1 MKEIPVVFKKFWVQL
16 LYFLT
21 VPSFFL
27 FFALMYDP
35 FRIQEFYN
43 MGRDLMSFNLTMVF
57 CIILLTLVGL
67 RLLFFFL
74 RKVMHLSWFLY
85 IGWCFA
91 ELLLISFFVSLYIFL
106 MSHMASTF
114 FNTWGTCLSHILSI
128 SAYPYIIATLLAIV
142 LDPLAITD
150 RFHRSEDA
158 LMRFHDENKRL
169 KLVVASSAVLFIEA
183 DENYV
188 NVHYIEGE
196 REKTYMLRTS
206 MKGIE
211 ELVIKH
217 GLVRCHRSYYIS
229 PNHVKILRREKNGA
243 VFALLDYPGV
253 KHIPVSRRYYD
264 NLSALL

>member
-21 VPSFFL
+21 IPAFYL
-27 FFALMYDP
+27 FFVLMYDP
-35 FRIQEFYN
+35 FRIQEYYN
-43 MGRDLMSFNLTMVF
+43 MGRGLMSFNLTMVF
-57 CIILLTLVGL
+57 CIILLTLTGL

-91 ELLLISFFVSLYIFL
+91 EILLISFFMSLYIFL
-106 MSHMASTF
+106 MSKMSSTF
-114 FNTWGTCLSHILSI
+114 FTTWGTCLSHILSI
-128 SAYPYIIATLLAIV
+128 SAYPYIISTLLALV
-142 LDPLAITD
+142 LDPLALAD

-158 LMRFHDENKRL
+158 LIRFHDENKRL
-169 KLVVASSAVLFIEA
+169 KLVVASSAILFIEA
-183 DENYV
+183 EENYV
-188 NVHYIEGE
+188 KIHYIEGE
-196 REKTYMLRTS
+196 RQKTYQLRSS

-217 GLVRCHRSYYIS
+217 GLVRCQRSYYVS
-229 PNHVKILRREKNGA
+229 PDHIKILRREKDGSI
-243 VFALLDYPGV
+243 FALLDYPDA
-253 KHIPVSRRYYD
+253 KQIPVSRRYYD